1 MAMYQIERRRCHR
14 FEIPGAEV
22 RYKKT
27 GLFVFRRGFSG
38 AYPVVNVSKGG
49 LVFLCEEKLRSGQ
62 KVMVQVLIPKESPLN
77 LRARV
82 RWQGRPMPGANVM
95 IGLEFL
101 PFGSRR
107 GRNPRE
113 ALDVL
118 RMLDMQHGKEG

>member
-1 MAMYQIERRRCHR
+1 MARYHVERRRCHR

-27 GLFVFRRGFSG
+27 GLLVFHRGFSG
-38 AYPVVNVSKGG
+38 TYPLVNVSKGG
-49 LVFLCEEKLRSGQ
+49 LGFLCDEKLRSGQ
-62 KVMVQVLIPKESPLN
+62 KVTVQLLIPKESPLN

-95 IGLEFL
+95 IGVEFL

-118 RMLDMQHGKEG
+118 RRLDAQHGKEG